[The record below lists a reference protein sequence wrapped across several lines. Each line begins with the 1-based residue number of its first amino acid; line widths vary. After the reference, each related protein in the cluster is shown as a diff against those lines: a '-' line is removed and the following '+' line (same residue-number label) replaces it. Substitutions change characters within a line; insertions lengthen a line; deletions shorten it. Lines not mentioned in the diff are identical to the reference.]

1 MKSFKFRF
9 TTLLRTK
16 KLYVDEALQVMETAR
31 QNLDNLKEK
40 LKGIVLELDDLKVKI
55 HKIQSSL
62 RTLHELEESQYYF
75 NTLHSQLA
83 LVQDDILL
91 AENIYAQK
99 KNLLQNAL
107 KEKKI
112 IEKLKE
118 KQYKVWNQEVKKQE
132 GKQVDEAAVI
142 QFLHNSR
149 AKKHE

>member
-1 MKSFKFRF
+1 MKSFKFRL

-16 KLYVDEALQVMETAR
+16 ELYVDEALQVMEIAKKK
-31 QNLDNLKEK
+31 LESLKEK
-40 LKGIVLELDDLKVKI
+40 LKSISLELDDLKVKI
-55 HKIQSSL
+55 HNIQTTL
-62 RTLHELEESQYYF
+62 RTLHELEENQYYF
-75 NTLHSQLA
+75 NTLNSQLA

-99 KNLLQNAL
+99 KNILQNAL

-118 KQYKVWNQEVKKQE
+118 KQYKVWNEEVKKLE
-132 GKQVDEAAVI
+132 GKQVDESAII

-149 AKKHE
+149 AKKYE